1 MTKKLVKIYK
11 TLMTWEND
19 RLAAQSI
26 ISMEM
31 TLQAADGWELHSIQ
45 HAGHHTDKPEIHRY
59 VIVYWQEVER
69 KEAMLYVLDE
79 ILDENIS
86 DFEDMEPAEVV
97 EYIRERY
104 KEKVEENLSEI
115 RSANES
121 NNNTKLDK
129 S

>member
-31 TLQAADGWELHSIQ
+31 TLQAAEGWELHSIQ